1 MANSRKES
9 SDCPVEAGLA
19 VLGGRWKARILWVLW
34 ESGPSRYAQLRRA
47 VDGITEKMLIQQL
60 RELEHDGV
68 IRRRNLGGVPPRV
81 EYALTELGESL
92 DPVMQALTEWGLA
105 QQRRQVAAPQE

>member
-1 MANSRKES
+1 MPNSRKES

-34 ESGPSRYAQLRRA
+34 ESGPTRYGQLKRA
-47 VDGITEKMLIQQL
+47 VPGITEKMLIQQL

-81 EYALTELGESL
+81 EYALTDLGASL

-105 QQRRQVAAPQE
+105 QQRQTQRSPA